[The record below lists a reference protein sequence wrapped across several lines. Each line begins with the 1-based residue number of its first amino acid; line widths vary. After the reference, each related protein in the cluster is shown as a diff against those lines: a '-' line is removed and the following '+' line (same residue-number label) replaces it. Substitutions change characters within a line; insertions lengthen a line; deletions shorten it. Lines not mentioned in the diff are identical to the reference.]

1 MNHLCRVSFNH
12 LQILHVL
19 TTNTLEVIA
28 HLIQSDGLG
37 FPNERHRVLDFKVRL
52 AIVAEA
58 RVVGL
63 QITFQTYL
71 SG

>member
-1 MNHLCRVSFNH
+1 MNHLRRVSFNH
-12 LQILHVL
+12 LQILHFL
-19 TTNTLEVIA
+19 ATNTLEVIA

-37 FPNERHRVLDFKVRL
+37 FPNECHRVLEIKVRL